1 MIFMYYPIINIITLI
16 AMFEWYNVGRH
27 IWQIINNPITRI
39 SQIIHWLL
47 KKRSMTT
54 KWCGKP
60 ISLMLC
66 IIGWYLGLSLHNWFN
81 CTRFGWI
88 LELITASMLLAYKNM
103 FTHVTN
109 VLDQLYSTDLEL
121 CKYKLSSVVSK
132 TVRDLDEHG
141 ICNSLLLSL
150 TENFSD
156 GLLLPLFYYL
166 IAGLPGLL
174 LYKTSDLVDSM
185 FGNFKT
191 SNTTLSLN
199 ICKIDSIM
207 AAFPCFVL
215 VFISNLIKLVKNNNV
230 NIFDL
235 LNPQQWS
242 IHYLVL
248 KIMSWLGVKIKTGGN
263 YGRLHVIGK
272 QFNNNGHLPNAI
284 DIIRLKIIL
293 CTFVTILMVTTVII
307 KQTCFNTLIKE

>member
-1 MIFMYYPIINIITLI
+1 MSYSIGNIISLI
-16 AMFEWYNVGRH
+16 TVFEWYNVGKH
-27 IWQIINNPITRI
+27 IWQVINNPITRLF
-39 SQIIHWLL
+39 QIISWLL

-60 ISLMLC
+60 ISLLLC
-66 IIGWYLGLSLHNWFN
+66 VIGWYLGVCLHNWFK

-88 LELITASMLLAYKNM
+88 LELVIASMLLAYKNM
-103 FTHVTN
+103 FSHVTN
-109 VLDQLYSTDLEL
+109 TLDQLYSTDLEL
-121 CKYKLSSVVSK
+121 CRYKLSSVVSK
-132 TVRDLDEHG
+132 TVRDLDEYG

-156 GLLLPLFYYL
+156 GILLPVFYYL

-191 SNTTLSLN
+191 SNNTLSLN

-215 VFISNLIKLVKNNNV
+215 IFISNLIKLTKNNTINM
-230 NIFDL
+230 FDL
-235 LNPQQWS
+235 LNPQKWS
-242 IHYLVL
+242 IHCLVL
-248 KIMSWLGVKIKTGGN
+248 KIMSWLDVRIKTGGN
-263 YGRLHVIGK
+263 YGKFYVIGK
-272 QFNNNGHLPNAI
+272 QFNNNGHLPNVI
-284 DIIRLKIIL
+284 DVIRLKTVL
-293 CTFVTILMVTTVII
+293 CVCVMVLMVTTVII
-307 KQTCFNTLIKE
+307 KHACFECLNEY